1 MTRVIA
7 RDRFFWFGSAGGGV
21 GLVAEVPGFRLVG
34 WDGLAAASAGP
45 AVGVDDL
52 LPALAELVV
61 VGVGGFGHVVLDPS
75 GFVWAGGVFHGWV
88 GAVHSW

>member
-1 MTRVIA
+1 MFGFAAGFV
-7 RDRFFWFGSAGGGV
+7 WFGSAGGGV

-61 VGVGGFGHVVLDPS
+61 VGVGGFGHGVLVPS
-75 GFVWAGGVFHGWV
+75 GLGSASVLLSTVTAFRGCL
-88 GAVHSW
+88 